1 MKNKISLIIIGL
13 FLVLGVTAQRAVL
26 LSPNLTY
33 QDVRVTAADVATTT
47 GTLTFSAE
55 VNQHVPFSYDVNYEL
70 SKIGTATAAS
80 TASVTLSLT
89 AKKFL
94 NSDPVEVASATWNDS
109 TVASVTGTF
118 STATNVRYRYLF
130 LTLTGTNTN
139 NVSTGVTKLEWKIW
153 Q

>member
-33 QDVRVTAADVATTT
+33 YDVRVTAADVATTT

-55 VNQHVPFSYDVNYEL
+55 VNQHVPFTYDVKYAL
-70 SKIGTATAAS
+70 AKVGVVT
-80 TASVTLSLT
+80 SVAHVVVSLE

-94 NSDPVEVASATWNDS
+94 TDTATEIASATWNNDDAAS
-109 TVASVTGTF
+109 TSGTF
-118 STATNVRYRYLF
+118 SATTGVRYRYLY
-130 LTLTGTNTN
+130 LKVVGQSTNVNTR
-139 NVSTGVTKLEWKIW
+139 VSGLEWKIW

>member
-33 QDVRVTAADVATTT
+33 LDVRVTSADAVTTT

-55 VNQHVPFSYDVNYEL
+55 VNQHVPFTYDVNYQVT
-70 SKIGTATAAS
+70 KAGVATS
-80 TASVTLSLT
+80 TASITLSLT

-94 NSDPVEVASATWNDS
+94 TSTEVEVASTTWNNTDA
-109 TVASVTGTF
+109 ASVLGTF
-118 STATNVRYRYLF
+118 STATNVRYRYLY
-130 LTLTGTNTN
+130 LKITGNDTS
-139 NVSTGVTKLEWKIW
+139 NVDTRLTKLEWKIW

>member
-33 QDVRVTAADVATTT
+33 YDVRVTAADVATTT
-47 GTLTFSAE
+47 GTFTFSAE
-55 VNQHVPFSYDVNYEL
+55 VNQHVPFTYDVKYAL
-70 SKIGTATAAS
+70 AKIGVAT
-80 TASVTLSLT
+80 SVANVVVSLE

-94 NSDPVEVASATWNDS
+94 TDTATEIASATWNNDDAAS
-109 TVASVTGTF
+109 TSGTF
-118 STATNVRYRYLF
+118 SATTNVRYRYLY
-130 LTLTGTNTN
+130 LKVTGQST
-139 NVSTGVTKLEWKIW
+139 NVSTRLSGMEWKIW